1 MDVLTNLGL
10 GFSVAL
16 APMNLLYG
24 FLGVLLGTVIGV
36 LPGLGP
42 VATISI
48 LLPFTFSLQPQ
59 AALIMLAGIYY
70 GAQYGGSTTA
80 ILVNLPGESSSV
92 VTAID
97 GNQMARQGKA
107 GLALA
112 TAALA
117 SFMAGTFAT
126 FVIALAAPALAEVAL
141 QVRAGRLFLADGV
154 RPGRRGD
161 PRARLGAEG
170 GRHDPRR
177 HAARHGRHRRQ
188 HQRAA
193 LHLRRPQ
200 FGDGMDFAVIAM
212 GIFGIGE
219 TIVNLERTARH
230 AIYMQTRQE
239 PVAEAAGA
247 ARDAAAGLPR
257 HVARLGA
264 RHPAGRRAGAG
275 LVLGLCAGEEDLRA
289 SRSGSARA
297 RSRAWPGPE
306 AANNGAAQTSF
317 IPLLTLGL
325 PANAV
330 MALMIGALMMHGLH
344 PGPQLMRDKPEL
356 FWGLVAS
363 MWTGNLMLVILN
375 LPLVGIWAKL
385 LTLPYRFLY
394 PAILLICCIG
404 VYSINNSALDVL
416 IATVFGFIGYLL
428 YRLDCEPAPLLLG
441 FILGPLIEENLRRA
455 LRHLAR
461 RSERV
466 RAAPD
471 QLHVPGPDRG
481 ADRRARRTGDPLRP
495 RARVQGNLRCAAS
508 RLGMPRQS
516 VIAVAQ
522 DGSTP

>member
-1 MDVLTNLGL
+1 MDVLANLGL

-16 APMNLLYG
+16 APTNLLYG
-24 FLGVLLGTVIGV
+24 FLGVLLGTMIGV

-48 LLPFTFSLQPQ
+48 LLPFTFSLPPQ

-97 GNQMARQGKA
+97 GHQMARQGKA

-117 SFMAGTFAT
+117 SFLAGSFAT

-141 QVRAGRLFLADGV
+141 QFGPADYFSLMVFGLVGAVILAHGSVLKAVGMILVGMLLGMIGIDV
-154 RPGRRGD
+154 NTSV
-161 PRARLGAEG
+161 PRFTFGI
-170 GRHDPRR
+170 
-177 HAARHGRHRRQ
+177 
-188 HQRAA
+188 
-193 LHLRRPQ
+193 PQ
-200 FGDGMDFAVIAM
+200 FGDGIDFAVIAM

-219 TIVNLERTARH
+219 TILNLERT
-230 AIYMQTRQE
+230 
-239 PVAEAAGA
+239 GA
-247 ARDAAAGLPR
+247 ARTYVQAVKSLWPKL
-257 HVARLGA
+257 H
-264 RHPAGRRAGAG
+264 
-275 LVLGLCAGEEDLRA
+275 ELRA
-289 SRSGSARA
+289 MLPPACRGTLLGSALGIL
-297 RSRAWPGPE
+297 PGGGPVLASFSAYALEKKVSAKPE
-306 AANNGAAQTSF
+306 RFGQGAIEGVAGPQAANNGAAQTSF

-394 PAILLICCIG
+394 PAILLICAIG

-416 IATVFGFIGYLL
+416 VATVFGFVGYLL
-428 YRLDCEPAPLLLG
+428 YRLNCEPAPLLLG

-455 LRHLAR
+455 LVISQGNPSVFVQRPISCTFLVLTAVLIVVLAAPAI
-461 RSERV
+461 RSGRERV
-466 RAAPD
+466 FRE
-471 QLHVPGPDRG
+471 
-481 ADRRARRTGDPLRP
+481 T
-495 RARVQGNLRCAAS
+495 
-508 RLGMPRQS
+508 
-516 VIAVAQ
+516 
-522 DGSTP
+522 